1 MATLRPKTSQGAN
14 LHGDTAASL
23 HSSRLQRRQV
33 STPNARM
40 RRKRAACLSALRL
53 HPRAQAHRGEFHV
66 VLAVNVHEAV
76 SGLWLV
82 CIPVWRVWACSVLLV
97 IVCGVSIFSDNRTI

>member
-1 MATLRPKTSQGAN
+1 MP
-14 LHGDTAASL
+14 AAD
-23 HSSRLQRRQV
+23 
-33 STPNARM
+33 
-40 RRKRAACLSALRL
+40 ALRL

-97 IVCGVSIFSDNRTI
+97 IVCGVSIISDAVLVINLYNPKEPFSAALRTDRFHSFGAYNP

>member
-1 MATLRPKTSQGAN
+1 MGV
-14 LHGDTAASL
+14 AA
-23 HSSRLQRRQV
+23 RR
-33 STPNARM
+33 
-40 RRKRAACLSALRL
+40 ALPA
-53 HPRAQAHRGEFHV
+53 HPRADQPLEARHPAGEVQRVPRPELSRADTLCLRARAEAHRGEFHV

-97 IVCGVSIFSDNRTI
+97 IVCGVSIISDNRTI

>member
-1 MATLRPKTSQGAN
+1 MAYGVL
-14 LHGDTAASL
+14 AA
-23 HSSRLQRRQV
+23 QI
-33 STPNARM
+33 
-40 RRKRAACLSALRL
+40 AAPLPAADALRL

-97 IVCGVSIFSDNRTI
+97 IVCGVSIISDNRTI